1 MRKSQ
6 SALEFVSL
14 ASVMLLV
21 VVGFF
26 AITSSKVIQS
36 QEEGTKKVAE
46 DIANIAYR
54 EIEIAKSTQDGYTR
68 TFMMPETV
76 NGVVYT
82 INITDNREL
91 TVNFSDYEYVKFLPA
106 NVTGN
111 ISRGLNKISKLDG
124 IVYMNSFQ
132 VIIPQPLSVLLM
144 KDSNNNAIRF
154 DDEGNVILRRTFKP
168 ESSSAELTQTASDE
182 FIFKDTNGGNIVRID
197 LNNGDMYIQGKL
209 HESQSLLNPSGSDNF
224 IIKDNNGAV
233 VSYFDNNG
241 DFFLKGTLTLNGNP

>member
-26 AITSSKVIQS
+26 AITSSKVLQS
-36 QEEGTKKVAE
+36 QEEGTKKTAE
-46 DIANIAYR
+46 DIASIAYR

-68 TFMMPETV
+68 VFIMPETV
-76 NGVVYT
+76 NGIVYI

-91 TVNFSDYEYVKFLPA
+91 TVNFSDYEFVKFLPA

-124 IVYMNSFQ
+124 IVYVNSFK
-132 VIIPQPLSVLLM
+132 VIIPQPLSILLM
-144 KDSNNNAIRF
+144 KDPNNNAIRF
-154 DDEGNVILRRTFKP
+154 DDQGNVVLRRTFKP
-168 ESSSAELTQTASDE
+168 ESSSAELAQTASDE
-182 FIFKDTNGGNIVRID
+182 FIFKDTNGDNIVRID
-197 LNNGDMYIQGKL
+197 LNSGDMFIKGILHPEQG
-209 HESQSLLNPSGSDNF
+209 SFNPTGNNNF

-241 DFFLKGTLTLNGNP
+241 DFFLKGTLTPNGNP